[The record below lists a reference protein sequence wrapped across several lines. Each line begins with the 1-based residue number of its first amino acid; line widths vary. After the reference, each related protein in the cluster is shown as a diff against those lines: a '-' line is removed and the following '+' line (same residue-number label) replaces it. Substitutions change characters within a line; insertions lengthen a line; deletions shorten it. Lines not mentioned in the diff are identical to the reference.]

1 MASLLVRNYYI
12 LCFNATLPLTFYFS
26 MAFILRQ
33 HGRHWVE
40 QGVRVAEVKTSGR
53 EFSVEKRKAYLIL
66 RQKEMGRKMFKAG
79 KVVDRIHM

>member
-33 HGRHWVE
+33 HGMNIGLGIR
-40 QGVRVAEVKTSGR
+40 
-53 EFSVEKRKAYLIL
+53 SVFKFWLYLL
-66 RQKEMGRKMFKAG
+66 AF
-79 KVVDRIHM
+79 V

>member
-1 MASLLVRNYYI
+1 MCIYVCQTYIHTHVHIYYTCIRTYI
-12 LCFNATLPLTFYFS
+12 LDLG
-26 MAFILRQ
+26 
-33 HGRHWVE
+33 GRHWVE